1 MTSKNPSS
9 FIGTKKE
16 DEMSLNGSKGN
27 IETRNKAK
35 PSASGGGVGAAPGM
49 VLMAP
54 SARKPPKLKTHNRSL
69 SHNKLNKLTTSAHNR
84 PNLNRSKSTDGL
96 IRSKTSLKGNNR
108 SYTKLSA
115 LQPLTKTMSNQSIK
129 SSKSTGSLKG
139 LNPQQNIG
147 LKSSG
152 RKGKA
157 ILRFNDDISNDDYED
172 MDDSTI
178 ENPLES
184 EERTNYNPNGP
195 TIYDQL
201 TNIVDNVVPIARALN
216 ESRSDSNI
224 SNMPTTSEN
233 TSQEQVSQSSQPSE
247 SIDSRILQ
255 KDENF
260 NPQGNTEQSGAQNY
274 SKITS
279 NIKRDI
285 GNGREDDKAAETTI
299 EEDTESTIKQSDLP
313 NIATESRASSND
325 MNELHNPN
333 GLPNSTRSSTDDFRS
348 SDMYGGSLLLS
359 QSTGLVK
366 KINPKIQYGGVNPV
380 SIPKLESSLD
390 SNSESVSG
398 ISFKANKFEQI
409 AEPVTTNKTVMP
421 NNSYQTNQT
430 IFNNLQRTGTQYLP
444 VKPKMNSS
452 NSQLNANTGVNNFSN
467 FLTANQDSS
476 SSQNTSQ
483 SMETRTQQRLWL
495 QRENSL
501 MDVANVD
508 SKNFSN
514 LSLNNLMFAHNQS
527 RTNMRDYFS
536 NKPGTGLT
544 PVTPGSQ
551 ITSLS
556 STTPKNN
563 SSVNAPSTPGGGNNI
578 NGLLMMVQNSAQTSI
593 QSRTEFERTNREYL
607 NVRRHL
613 NPVGKSLNRLEK
625 CQSKDLHVVKGRN
638 KMNASSS
645 LMSNTHN
652 ANSNSFKEFSPLYQE
667 KEHEG
672 QGLLQKLWQEAILT
686 SQDMPPSTSQSGV
699 NGTSKPVPNQI
710 YLNQPGTRVNT
721 AQTAVN
727 NLRSPASHTPTTRA
741 VKLAQSG
748 NQMVNSQKK
757 ELHI

>member
-1 MTSKNPSS
+1 
-9 FIGTKKE
+9 
-16 DEMSLNGSKGN
+16 L
-27 IETRNKAK
+27 
-35 PSASGGGVGAAPGM
+35 ASGGGGGAVGAASGM

-54 SARKPPKLKTHNRSL
+54 SARKPAKLKTHNRSL

-96 IRSKTSLKGNNR
+96 IRVKSSLKGNNR

-115 LQPLTKTMSNQSIK
+115 LQPWTKTTSNQSIK

-139 LNPQQNIG
+139 LNSQLNIG

-157 ILRFNDDISNDDYED
+157 LLRFNDDISNDDYED
-172 MDDSTI
+172 MDDSTT
-178 ENPLES
+178 ENPLDS
-184 EERTNYNPNGP
+184 EDRTNHNTNGP

-201 TNIVDNVVPIARALN
+201 TNIVDSVVPVAQTLTD
-216 ESRSDSNI
+216 SRSDSNI
-224 SNMPTTSEN
+224 SNLPTTCEN
-233 TSQEQVSQSSQPSE
+233 TSQEQLSQSSQQPE
-247 SIDSRILQ
+247 PIDSRISQ
-255 KDENF
+255 KDESF
-260 NPQGNTEQSGAQNY
+260 DPQGVTEQDEAQNY
-274 SKITS
+274 SNIIS

-285 GNGREDDKAAETTI
+285 GDGREYDKAMTESTI
-299 EEDTESTIKQSDLP
+299 EDDTASTIKQSDLP
-313 NIATESRASSND
+313 NATTESRASPKDLNQ
-325 MNELHNPN
+325 LHNNN

-366 KINPKIQYGGVNPV
+366 KINPELQYGGVSSV
-380 SIPKLESSLD
+380 AIPKTESSLD
-390 SNSESVSG
+390 STNSESVSG
-398 ISFKANKFEQI
+398 ISFRANKFEQI
-409 AEPVTTNKTVMP
+409 AEPIITSKTVMP

-452 NSQLNANTGVNNFSN
+452 NFQLNANTGVNNFSN

-544 PVTPGSQ
+544 PVTPGNQ
-551 ITSLS
+551 ITSLN

-563 SSVNAPSTPGGGNNI
+563 LSTKTPSTPGGGNNI

-613 NPVGKSLNRLEK
+613 NPIGKALNRLEK
-625 CQSKDLHVVKGRN
+625 CQSKELNVVKGRN

-667 KEHEG
+667 KEQEG
-672 QGLLQKLWQEAILT
+672 QTMLQKLWQEAILT
-686 SQDMPPSTSQSGV
+686 SQDISPSTSQSGL
-699 NGTSKPVPNQI
+699 NGTSKQVSNQT
-710 YLNQPGTRVNT
+710 YLNQPGARVNT
-721 AQTAVN
+721 TQTAVN

-748 NQMVNSQKK
+748 NQMVNAQKK